1 MCQSSFTISFSGIL
15 SEPLW
20 LNSEIEI
27 GGKPVLYQRW
37 AKADVFFIND
47 LLKNEGGFLTLEQ
60 FQDKYAFTISF
71 SGLICHFSCDFVGC
85 TLCFSTIIL

>member
-1 MCQSSFTISFSGIL
+1 MHLNGLIL
-15 SEPLW
+15 ALSKDPGSWGLKLLW

-47 LLKNEGGFLTLEQ
+47 LLIVEASQQYF
-60 FQDKYAFTISF
+60 SF
-71 SGLICHFSCDFVGC
+71 ILNSCRTQVNDDSGWPYRLICIIATSC
-85 TLCFSTIIL
+85 I